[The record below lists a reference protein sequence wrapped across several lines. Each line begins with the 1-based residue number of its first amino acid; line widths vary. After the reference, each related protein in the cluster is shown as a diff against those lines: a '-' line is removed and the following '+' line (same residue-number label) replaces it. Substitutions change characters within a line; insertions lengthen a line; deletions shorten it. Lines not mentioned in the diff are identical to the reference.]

1 MAGASEDRV
10 EKQERVAR
18 VRRELGG
25 EPLLLTSHEA
35 VSWYLDGART
45 HVSLAGPPVL
55 AVLASDAGDT
65 LFVADNEADRLIA
78 EELLPEDAERVIRV
92 PWWTPPSIAAAE
104 HAAVPEADVAAALRA
119 ARARLLPGER
129 GRYRAL
135 GRETAEA
142 LTDVLG
148 VVDPAESERM
158 VAAEVSAALVTRGID
173 PLVVLVAGAARQ
185 GFRHPLPTAGVL
197 GDRVMV
203 VVCGRKNGL
212 IANATRWIGEPV
224 DDEPL
229 WGVERAF
236 LDASVPGARLSDAF
250 AAGTAAYARF
260 GFDADEWRRHHQG
273 GPTGY
278 AGRDPRATASTDD
291 VIVEHQAFAWNPT
304 APGVKVE
311 DTMLLA
317 PEGWEVLTVD
327 DRWPS
332 VDYEGLRRPLA
343 RPYGG
348 TGEAGADADAEA
360 FVRC

>member
-35 VSWYLDGART
+35 VSWYLDGVRT
-45 HVSLAGPPVL
+45 HVSSAGPPVL
-55 AVLASDAGDT
+55 AVRASNDGDA

-92 PWWTPPSIAAAE
+92 PWWIPPSIAAAE
-104 HAAVPEADVAAALRA
+104 QPAVAEAEAAVPLRA

-148 VVDPAESERM
+148 GAGPAESERA
-158 VAAEVSAALVTRGID
+158 VAAGVSAALVARGID

-185 GFRHPLPTAGVL
+185 AFRHPLPTSGVL
-197 GDRVMV
+197 GARAMV
-203 VVCGRKNGL
+203 VVCGRRDGL
-212 IANATRWIGEPV
+212 IANATRWVGEPV
-224 DDEPL
+224 DEEPL
-229 WGVERAF
+229 LGVERAF
-236 LDASVPGARLSDAF
+236 LDASAPGARLSDAF

-291 VIVEHQAFAWNPT
+291 VTVEHQAFAWNPT
-304 APGVKVE
+304 APGLKVE

-332 VDYEGLRRPLA
+332 VEYEDLQRPIT

-348 TGEAGADADAEA
+348 
-360 FVRC
+360 RR

>member
-18 VRRELGG
+18 VRREIGG

-35 VSWYLDGART
+35 VSWYLDGVRT
-45 HVSLAGPPVL
+45 HVSSAGPPVL
-55 AVLASDAGDT
+55 AVRAADAGDT

-92 PWWTPPSIAAAE
+92 PWWIPPSIAAAE
-104 HAAVPEADVAAALRA
+104 HAAVAEAETAALVRA

-148 VVDPAESERM
+148 VVGPQESERG
-158 VAAEVSAALVTRGID
+158 VAAAVSAALVTRGID

-197 GDRVMV
+197 GERAMV
-203 VVCGRKNGL
+203 VVCGRRNGL
-212 IANATRWIGEPV
+212 IANATRWIGEAV

-229 WGVERAF
+229 LAIERAF
-236 LDASVPGARLSDAF
+236 LDATVPGARLSDAF
-250 AAGTAAYARF
+250 AAGAAAYTRF

-278 AGRDPRATASTDD
+278 AGRDPRATAATDD

-304 APGVKVE
+304 APGLKVE

-317 PEGWEVLTVD
+317 PEGWEVLTID

-332 VDYEGLRRPLA
+332 VEYHGMQRPIS

-348 TGEAGADADAEA
+348 AG
-360 FVRC
+360 